1 MNPLDDFR
9 ENIGKYTN
17 TIYRLLVIHLFC
29 ISSALSIMSLPMN
42 YMLWMVM
49 ILAIILHFKVLQSVY
64 KISALYEKMA
74 SFLLDPT
81 AFQFYQLDQK
91 LNQDSEKLQQY
102 TVEKAMTTMEFKKST
117 EFVKKYQHYHQVK
130 KFLDNAY
137 FIYFA
142 VYIFGLRPF
151 FSFLHLTS
159 WIWQLILFCPML
171 FYWFYPFYANAWK
184 TLSNG
189 RKLSI
194 AMLSYTLKKVIEQI
208 DSDYFVEE

>member
-1 MNPLDDFR
+1 
-9 ENIGKYTN
+9 
-17 TIYRLLVIHLFC
+17 
-29 ISSALSIMSLPMN
+29 
-42 YMLWMVM
+42 MLWMVM

-137 FIYFA
+137 FIYFV

-194 AMLSYTLKKVIEQI
+194 AMLSYTLKKVIKSL
-208 DSDYFVEE
+208 DSDYFVVE